1 MSDPRTELVARGY
14 DEIADRF
21 LDWRDRIVGDPRRQW
36 LEELMSRLPVGAR
49 VLELGCGSGV
59 PDTRLLSER
68 FHVTGVDISAE
79 QTRRART
86 NVPTADFVQADI
98 TGLELESES
107 YEGVVA
113 VYSFNHIPR
122 ELLGDV
128 FARVR
133 SWLTPDG
140 LFLISLGTGDTV
152 GWTGRWLGT
161 SMFFSSFEPETNR
174 RLLIEAG
181 FELVLDELATM
192 HEPEPDGL
200 ADATFHWVLGRR

>member
-1 MSDPRTELVARGY
+1 MSDPRTELVAHGY

-36 LEELMSRLPVGAR
+36 LEELTSRLPAGAR
-49 VLELGCGSGV
+49 VLELGCGSGI
-59 PDTRLLSER
+59 PDTRLLAER
-68 FHVTGVDISAE
+68 FEVTGIDISAE

-98 TGLELESES
+98 TDLTLEAGSCEA
-107 YEGVVA
+107 VVA

-122 ELLGDV
+122 ELLASV
-128 FARVR
+128 FAHVR
-133 SWLTPDG
+133 SWLTPGG
-140 LFLISLGTGDTV
+140 LFLASLGAGDTV

-161 SMFFSSFEPETNR
+161 SMYFSSFEPETNR

-200 ADATFHWVLGRR
+200 ADASFHWILGRR

>member
-1 MSDPRTELVARGY
+1 MSDPRTELVGRGY

-21 LDWRDRIVGDPRRQW
+21 LDWRDRIVGDPRLRW
-36 LEELMSRLPVGAR
+36 LEELMSRLPAGAR
-49 VLELGCGSGV
+49 VLELGCGSGI
-59 PDTRLLSER
+59 PDTRLLAER
-68 FHVTGVDISAE
+68 FRVTGVDISAE
-79 QTRRART
+79 QIRRART

-98 TGLELESES
+98 TDLELEAES
-107 YEGVVA
+107 YAGVVA

-122 ELLGDV
+122 QLLSDV

-140 LFLISLGTGDTV
+140 LFLVSLGTGDTV

-200 ADATFHWVLGRR
+200 AEATFHWVLGRR